1 MVALKYSIML
11 NGVTKLFMTKADVL
25 NSFEQIKVGTKYQ
38 LKNEILDYVPFEAS
52 YEKMEPVLESFPGW
66 QSNIN
71 DVRDAEN
78 IPVELNNYIHYIEKE
93 TGVPV
98 EIVSVG
104 PDRSQIIFR

>member
-1 MVALKYSIML
+1 MSRLWWDTRYKF
-11 NGVTKLFMTKADVL
+11 N
-25 NSFEQIKVGTKYQ
+25 
-38 LKNEILDYVPFEAS
+38 NEILDYVPFEAS
-52 YEKMEPVLESFPGW
+52 YEVMEPVLESFQGW

-78 IPVELNNYIHYIEKE
+78 IPAELNSYIHYIEKE